1 MVITRASQARDGGS
15 IPLARLRKNP
25 DEIGGFFLLGKGEGN
40 RTEGARPLGRE
51 RTRMVSASDRGG
63 LEGTNRKFVTGRRFP
78 SLAFKKVGIVR
89 RAAPT
94 FF

>member
-1 MVITRASQARDGGS
+1 
-15 IPLARLRKNP
+15 
-25 DEIGGFFLLGKGEGN
+25 LGKGEGN

-63 LEGTNRKFVTGRRFP
+63 LEGTNRRFVTGRRFP

-94 FF
+94 FFIEIILFYWHQNEKGCRI